1 MHIKNTQSIFLGD
14 KFGSEVTTNVT
25 QTMWIQ
31 VTSKKK
37 QSNLSYYPAITRR
50 KKLTQE
56 LLNFY
61 QVGLSNL
68 ILVCMSR

>member
-31 VTSKKK
+31 VTSKKNK
-37 QSNLSYYPAITRR
+37 VTLATIQP
-50 KKLTQE
+50 
-56 LLNFY
+56 LLE
-61 QVGLSNL
+61 GKS
-68 ILVCMSR
+68 